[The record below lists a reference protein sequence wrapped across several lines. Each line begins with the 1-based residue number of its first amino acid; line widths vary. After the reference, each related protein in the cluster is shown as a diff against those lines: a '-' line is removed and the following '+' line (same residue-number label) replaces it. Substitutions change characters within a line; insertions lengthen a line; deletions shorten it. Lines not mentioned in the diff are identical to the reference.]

1 MTTEPITVDDLAA
14 LHNLLDT
21 RHPVRAIVWHGQ
33 PAFGK
38 RRSHPRAH
46 ERMLL
51 WAAPFFRRWLG
62 PELPFSPVRRND
74 SLPVE
79 AQRLMAL
86 GAAGCRVPAVLVTDQ
101 DVFVMEHAG
110 QTLESLLRAEPD
122 ADVRLAWL
130 HEAAADL
137 AAFHAAG
144 HWHGGAQLRNLVRTA
159 GGTLARIDFET
170 ALDAHFPLPL
180 LQAFDAALF
189 LTSLARTPDAAA
201 LSAVAYTYLQTAPA
215 SARASLRR
223 SFPLI
228 RWLAHLWL
236 VRHLAPKEAE
246 RLRLLAAL
254 PLV

>member
-1 MTTEPITVDDLAA
+1 MSTEPIAVDELAA
-14 LHNLLDT
+14 LHSLLDA
-21 RHPVRAIVWHGQ
+21 RHPVRAIVWRGQ

-38 RRSHPRAH
+38 RRSRLRAH

-51 WAAPFFRRWLG
+51 KAAPLFRRWLAA
-62 PELPFSPVRRND
+62 ELPFQPVLRNQ

-79 AQRLMAL
+79 AQRLMVL
-86 GAAGCRVPAVLVTDQ
+86 HAAGWRVPGVLVTDG
-101 DVFVMEHAG
+101 DVFVMEDAG
-110 QTLESLLRAEPD
+110 QPLESLLRAESD
-122 ADVRLAWL
+122 AEVRLAWL

-159 GGTLARIDFET
+159 DGALARIDFET
-170 ALDAHFPLPL
+170 ALDTHFPLPL

-189 LTSLARTPDAAA
+189 FASLARTPDAAA
-201 LSAVAYTYLQTAPA
+201 LSTVAYTYLQATPA
-215 SARASLRR
+215 DARAALRR

-228 RWLAHLWL
+228 RWLARSWL
-236 VRHLAPKEAE
+236 LNLLAPKEAE